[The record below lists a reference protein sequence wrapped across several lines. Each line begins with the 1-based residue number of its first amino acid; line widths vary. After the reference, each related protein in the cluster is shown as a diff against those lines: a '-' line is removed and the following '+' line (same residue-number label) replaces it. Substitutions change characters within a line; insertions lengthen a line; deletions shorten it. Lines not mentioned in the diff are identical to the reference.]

1 MTWKYLFLSI
11 FVSFMFYA
19 PNSYAQLP
27 DIEIMHER
35 RDDKCNE
42 FNYRKNKPGTYYLK
56 LEFPYFK
63 NTNHGDHKQ
72 ILDHD

>member
-1 MTWKYLFLSI
+1 
-11 FVSFMFYA
+11 MFYT
-19 PNSYAQLP
+19 PNSNAQLP